1 MRVQGV
7 PRLRQIQK
15 HRVDPLRK
23 AGEAIGVGIPVKAR
37 HKFGQALRAAKLN
50 EQTKHEM
57 PRKKARA
64 GGSHVPLELGAGE
77 QASVLV
83 KLEGVNVA
91 SGSHA
96 PDETVRQAAAA
107 SA

>member
-1 MRVQGV
+1 
-7 PRLRQIQK
+7 
-15 HRVDPLRK
+15 
-23 AGEAIGVGIPVKAR
+23 
-37 HKFGQALRAAKLN
+37 
-50 EQTKHEM
+50 M

-77 QASVLV
+77 LASVLV